1 MTKFLEKFQT
11 QHEIHSYLLSLSLTS
26 YLPFSGTHFVS
37 KSEFKLL
44 YRIYYA

>member
-1 MTKFLEKFQT
+1 MTKCLEKFQT